1 MVYHLEQQIKELSE
15 IARNLRLDALEI
27 IHERGQGHPGG
38 ALSAADVITALYFHQ
53 LKIDPKRPDWSER
66 DRFILSKGHACAVLY
81 AALAQRGYFPREELH
96 TWGHIGSRLQGHP
109 DRLKTPGID
118 MTTGMEGH
126 GVPVGAGLCLAA
138 RLKGLKYHVYVMVGD
153 GECEGGVV
161 WEGALIASKY
171 KLSELTVIV
180 DYNDVQLDGS
190 VHEIMPLEP
199 FVDKWKAFNFATL
212 EINGHD
218 MEQILEALDTADEIH
233 SKPTAIIAHTTKGKG
248 VSFMEN
254 KAAWHGVAPNDE
266 EYAKAVSEL
275 KGEIKNGQ

>member
-1 MVYHLEQQIKELSE
+1 MVFHSEQQIKELSE

-38 ALSAADVITALYFHQ
+38 ALSAADVIAALYFHH
-53 LKIDPKRPDWSER
+53 LKIDPKRPDWPER

-81 AALAQRGYFPREELH
+81 AALARRGYFPQEELH

-126 GVPVGAGLCLAA
+126 GIPIGAGLCLAA
-138 RLKGLKYHVYVMVGD
+138 RLKGLNYHVYVMVGD

-180 DYNDVQLDGS
+180 DYNDVQLDGP

-199 FVDKWKAFNFATL
+199 FIDKWKAFNFATL

-218 MEQILEALDTADEIH
+218 MEEILEALHTADEIH
-233 SKPTAIIAHTTKGKG
+233 SKPTVIIAHTTKGKG

-254 KAAWHGVAPNDE
+254 KSAWHGVAPNDE
-266 EYAKAVSEL
+266 EYARAVSEL
-275 KGEIKNGQ
+275 KGDVKND